1 MFSYCRK
8 VFRIGP
14 IHRQRKTFFDRQEY
28 FKENPI
34 GSTIF
39 WFVVLYFLTNW
50 MSQLWYFKYPEVYNH
65 DLIMQVASPSVPSR
79 YVLVVS
85 IDKQNLARYFSG
97 TINDAD
103 LARVIQRLLKYNPAV
118 LAVDFDTSGSRFRP
132 LRALSDPR
140 LVWARGAV
148 AEDVDGQV
156 RMLPDPIL
164 GDALDPAA
172 NWGLALFPINRDWAV
187 RTYQRSFR
195 VGSRLQPSFY
205 WEIATEYCRSANGRS
220 QEQCPQVVAA
230 DKTMQSGGTNASDL
244 IVDVNHSRYDIHT
257 IQLRDLMP
265 EDKTHDNDP
274 VPEQNVLS
282 GKVVVLG
289 GSYTP
294 QDKHA
299 TIFGVVDG
307 ENLIASAIE
316 SELNPQASKAVG
328 FLTGL
333 GINVFL
339 TILISFYYYRYFPGW
354 ALLFSLATIT
364 LLFIFGP
371 ILCVMV
377 SYRTSSVSFA
387 LGILIEQLTRGADSG
402 TKMHKLKEENRALAE
417 EIEGLKQVAKAIN

>member
-1 MFSYCRK
+1 MR
-8 VFRIGP
+8 RE
-14 IHRQRKTFFDRQEY
+14 RKTFFDRKKY
-28 FKENPI
+28 FEENPL
-34 GSTIF
+34 GATVF
-39 WFVVLYFLTNW
+39 WFVILYFLTNW
-50 MSQLWYFKYPEVYNH
+50 MSQLWYFKYPEVYNR
-65 DLIMQVASPSVPSR
+65 DLIMQVASPSVPAR
-79 YVLVVS
+79 YVRVVS
-85 IDKQNLARYFSG
+85 IDKQDLNRYFSG
-97 TINDAD
+97 TINESD
-103 LARVIQRLLKYNPAV
+103 LAGAIQRILKYNPAV
-118 LAVDFDTSGSRFRP
+118 LAIDFDTSGSHFRS
-132 LRALSDPR
+132 LRTLSDPR

-156 RMLPDPIL
+156 RMLPDPVL
-164 GDALDPAA
+164 GDELDPAA
-172 NWGLALFPINRDWAV
+172 NWGLALFPMNRDWAV

-205 WEIATEYCRSANGRS
+205 WETASEYCRSANGRT
-220 QEQCPQVVAA
+220 QDHCPQVVAA
-230 DKTMQSGGTNASDL
+230 DKAMQSGGTTASDL
-244 IVDVNHSRYDIHT
+244 TVDVNHSRYDIHT

-265 EDKTHDNDP
+265 EDSSQDHDP

-307 ENLIASAIE
+307 ENLIATAIE

-328 FLTGL
+328 FFTGL

-339 TILISFYYYRYFPGW
+339 TILISFYYYRYYPGW
-354 ALLFSLATIT
+354 ALLFSLATIA
-364 LLFIFGP
+364 LLFFLGP

-387 LGILIEQLTRGADSG
+387 LGILIEQLTRGADSS
-402 TKMHKLKEENRALAE
+402 TKMHKLKEDNMALAK
-417 EIEGLKQVAKAIN
+417 EIEDLKQAARAIN